1 MIIVQ
6 RADSDNFRD
15 NRSQQKYVKTMKRL
29 VKALP
34 VLIIVSFGLV
44 TSCAVNNFDLE
55 REVYERQIKQVRL
68 GMSFD
73 EFQNLFP
80 QRISRGANKG
90 DFGTVAAYEVAYA
103 YYSFSATG
111 VERRNTFTGTERVV
125 TWFFFLNDRLMKT
138 GDVDAWPTDA
148 EIRAAR

>member
-1 MIIVQ
+1 
-6 RADSDNFRD
+6 
-15 NRSQQKYVKTMKRL
+15 MKRL
-29 VKALP
+29 GKFFSI
-34 VLIIVSFGLV
+34 LIVASLGLF
-44 TSCAVNNFDLE
+44 SACAVNEFDLE

-90 DFGTVAAYEVAYA
+90 DFGTLAAYEVAYA
-103 YYSFSATG
+103 YYSFAATG
-111 VERRNTFTGTERVV
+111 VQRRNTFTGTERVV
-125 TWFFFLNDRLMKT
+125 TWFFFLDDRLIKT
-138 GDVDAWPTDA
+138 GMVDAWPTEA

>member
-1 MIIVQ
+1 
-6 RADSDNFRD
+6 
-15 NRSQQKYVKTMKRL
+15 MKRL
-29 VKALP
+29 GKGFSI
-34 VLIIVSFGLV
+34 LIIASLGLF
-44 TSCAVNNFDLE
+44 SACAVNEFDLE

-80 QRISRGANKG
+80 QRISRGANRG
-90 DFGTVAAYEVAYA
+90 DFGTLAAYEVAYA
-103 YYSFSATG
+103 YYSFAATG

-125 TWFFFLNDRLMKT
+125 TWFFFLDDRLIKT
-138 GDVDAWPTDA
+138 GDVDVWPTEA

>member
-1 MIIVQ
+1 
-6 RADSDNFRD
+6 
-15 NRSQQKYVKTMKRL
+15 MKRL
-29 VKALP
+29 GKCLL
-34 VLIIVSFGLV
+34 VLIIASSGFVS
-44 TSCAVNNFDLE
+44 SCAVNDFDLE

-90 DFGTVAAYEVAYA
+90 DFGTLAAYEVAYA
-103 YYSFSATG
+103 YYSFAATG
-111 VERRNTFTGTERVV
+111 VQRRNTFTGTERVV
-125 TWFFFLNDRLMKT
+125 TWFFFLDDRLIKT
-138 GDVDAWPTDA
+138 GSVDAWPTEV

>member
-1 MIIVQ
+1 
-6 RADSDNFRD
+6 
-15 NRSQQKYVKTMKRL
+15 MKRL
-29 VKALP
+29 GKGLAIF
-34 VLIIVSFGLV
+34 IIASVGLV
-44 TSCAVNNFDLE
+44 SSCAVNEFDLE

-90 DFGTVAAYEVAYA
+90 DFGTLAAYEVAYA
-103 YYSFSATG
+103 YYSFAATG
-111 VERRNTFTGTERVV
+111 VQRRNTFTGTERVV
-125 TWFFFLNDRLMKT
+125 TWFFFLDDRLIKT
-138 GDVDAWPTDA
+138 GMVDAWPTEA

>member
-1 MIIVQ
+1 
-6 RADSDNFRD
+6 
-15 NRSQQKYVKTMKRL
+15 MKRL
-29 VKALP
+29 GKGLVL
-34 VLIIVSFGLV
+34 LIITSLGLV
-44 TSCAVNNFDLE
+44 SSCAVNEFDLE

-90 DFGTVAAYEVAYA
+90 DFGTLAAYEVAYA
-103 YYSFSATG
+103 YYSFAATG
-111 VERRNTFTGTERVV
+111 VQRRNTFTGTERVV
-125 TWFFFLNDRLMKT
+125 TWFFFLDDRLIKT
-138 GDVDAWPTDA
+138 GMVDAWPTEA